1 MMRVKKELMET
12 RDIDEK
18 LAKERVREKRI
29 KAKKRLRE
37 EIGITPKEENEG
49 L

>member
-1 MMRVKKELMET
+1 MKVKKELMVNK
-12 RDIDEK
+12 DLDEK

-37 EIGITPKEENEG
+37 EMGLPPKE
-49 L
+49 